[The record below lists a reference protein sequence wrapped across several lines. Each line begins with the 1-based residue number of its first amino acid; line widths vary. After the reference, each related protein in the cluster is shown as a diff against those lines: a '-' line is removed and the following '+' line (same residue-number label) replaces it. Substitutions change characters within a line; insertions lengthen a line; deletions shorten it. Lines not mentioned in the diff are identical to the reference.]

1 MSFFSNLFSG
11 GASELVTSISNGVS
25 KFVTTDKERMQL
37 ENEERKA
44 QRDYDLKY
52 KELDLE
58 EKKAVIGDIG
68 NARQRD
74 SQVQNSANSTL
85 LAKNTP
91 SFLSLGTVFFTFVFF
106 FMWAFTDITP
116 SKKEIVIYILGILS
130 GQIGPI
136 YSFYF
141 GSSLGSKEKQ
151 AQLDKK

>member
-74 SQVQNSANSTL
+74 TQVQTSVNATV

-91 SFLSLGTVFFTFVFF
+91 SYLALGTVFLTFVLFF
-106 FMWAFTDITP
+106 IWAFINVTP
-116 SKKEIVIYILGILS
+116 SQKEIVIYILGVLS
-130 GQIGPI
+130 AIDAQIF
-136 YSFYF
+136 SFYF
-141 GSSLGSKEKQ
+141 GSSMGSKEKQ
-151 AQLDKK
+151 VQLDKK